1 MPVKSKMITVTSRGY
16 VYTSRGRVFAPI
28 LSPYREETSV
38 IFQMLTKDGA
48 NIVEHL
54 PGGQKIELTIQNF
67 DRDNSIMPTPV
78 VAEEPK
84 KEEVAE
90 IPPVDG
96 IGPETEIETDN
107 IIEASDDSM
116 NEDVIETDND
126 DVADDETEIED
137 STDGQT
143 TDNSVESTNQS
154 GNQNNRQRH
163 KKNRH

>member
-1 MPVKSKMITVTSRGY
+1 MPVKSKIITVTSRGY

-67 DRDNSIMPTPV
+67 DRDNSIISKPV

-84 KEEVAE
+84 KEETTGTPPADGV
-90 IPPVDG
+90 IP
-96 IGPETEIETDN
+96 EAEIETDN
-107 IIEASDDSM
+107 VIGASDRLM
-116 NEDVIETDND
+116 TEKVIETDDKND
-126 DVADDETEIED
+126 ADDETAMED
-137 STDGQT
+137 VTDSQT
-143 TDNSVESTNQS
+143 TDDVIESSNQT
-154 GNQNNRQRH
+154 GIQNNRQRH